1 MADAQQT
8 QPNTLAIASV
18 VMGGISI
25 LTACVCCYG
34 FPFNVLGIV
43 LGAVALSQISADPSQ
58 GGGALA
64 KVGIGLGVGS
74 FVMVALLFVFSLVFG
89 LGFGMLGA
97 LADQM

>member
-1 MADAQQT
+1 VSEGENAVAV
-8 QPNTLAIASV
+8 ASV

-34 FPFNVLGIV
+34 FPFNVLGI
-43 LGAVALSQISADPSQ
+43 
-58 GGGALA
+58 
-64 KVGIGLGVGS
+64 GLGVGS
-74 FVMVALLFVFSLVFG
+74 FVMVARLFVFSLVFG